1 MRCLTVGLLLAVAAA
16 VLLSRLD
23 WGFLAA
29 LNWYRLRPE
38 TRLVVA
44 LAGVVLFIA
53 CIVYGGAYRPKPGKV
68 YTQTISSEEFE
79 RGGREFARQQMA
91 KLRSAPE
98 FQRKMAELQSAKSAF
113 EEAEQSSEAFSSEL

>member
-16 VLLSRLD
+16 VLLSRVD

-44 LAGVVLFIA
+44 LAGVVLLIA
-53 CIVYGGAYRPKPGKV
+53 CIVYGGTYRPKPGKV
-68 YTQTISSEEFE
+68 YTQIISAEEFE
-79 RGGREFARQQMA
+79 RGGRELARQHMA

-113 EEAEQSSEAFSSEL
+113 DEEEPSSEAFSSEL

>member
-23 WGFLAA
+23 WGFLAV

-44 LAGVVLFIA
+44 LGGLVLLIA
-53 CIVYGGAYRPKPGKV
+53 CVVYGGAYRPRPGKV
-68 YTQTISSEEFE
+68 YTQTISPEEFE
-79 RGGREFARQQMA
+79 RSGKEFARQQLE
-91 KLRSAPE
+91 KLRSAPD
-98 FQRKMAELQSAKSAF
+98 FQRKMAELQRAKSAF
-113 EEAEQSSEAFSSEL
+113 DEEEPSSEALSSEL